1 MPPPDEYTCELC
13 QQKFSQ
19 AQMTAVCVDREEYK
33 YSIACKPCAL
43 SVIKTQFVCLVMTFI
58 TSFVYFRI
66 FGTDINPNDRRSNI
80 KPPLVKNSQVH
91 TRSAGKR
98 K

>member
-13 QQKFSQ
+13 QQKFSRTQ
-19 AQMTAVCVDREEYK
+19 TTAVCVEREEYK

-43 SVIKTQFVCLVMTFI
+43 TFIKTQFVCFVMTSMI
-58 TSFVYFRI
+58 SFVGFRI
-66 FGTDINPNDRRSNI
+66 FGTDINPIDRKSNI
-80 KPPLVKNSQVH
+80 KPPLVKKSQVY